1 MSGLSTDNNWGNHKI
16 SHSGFSNNRKLL
28 VQPGQNY
35 VLEHCQAIENNV
47 ANGLDFLLGHF
58 EVPAWPRTISTK
70 LTEGRQ
76 IPVYNKEEALARF
89 KQANLLDCRINA
101 YPAYTGFRR
110 INRQP
115 PNFIFIDIDKSTFN
129 TQRAFDLAISKTLKN
144 FGEKLD
150 GARPTIL
157 DTGNGCH
164 FYQPVKSLIL
174 EQEEIFTR
182 LHDEPSRTFLKFAAQ
197 LLSNNKSDPMHNPT
211 FKSCMI
217 RIPRSINSK
226 CDKQVNIIQK
236 WDGHHKPAINYLL
249 RDFRRYLIQLNVN
262 DRLAEPKRQR
272 RHFRIDVIGSAT
284 NRDDK
289 KTIISWIESL
299 LQTPL
304 TDNRKYCIWRILSP
318 YLLNVKRLSN
328 EEVYSIMKGWLDKC
342 NELERLNFN
351 AKAKIKEGLKG
362 ASKGYYPIS
371 MEKLKEEDKSLH
383 DIIIRK

>member
-1 MSGLSTDNNWGNHKI
+1 MSGLTTYNNKGNHKI
-16 SHSGFSNNRKLL
+16 SYPAFNNNRKLL

-35 VLEHCQAIENNV
+35 VLEHCETIE
-47 ANGLDFLLGHF
+47 D
-58 EVPAWPRTISTK
+58 S
-70 LTEGRQ
+70 
-76 IPVYNKEEALARF
+76 NKEEALARF

-110 INRQP
+110 INRQT

-144 FGEKLD
+144 FKEKLD
-150 GARPTIL
+150 GACPTIL

-164 FYQPVKSLIL
+164 FYQPINSLIL
-174 EQEEIFTR
+174 EQEEVFIR
-182 LHDEPSRTFLKFAAQ
+182 LHDEPSKIFLKFAAQ

-211 FKSCMI
+211 FKSCML
-217 RIPRSINSK
+217 RIPWSINSK

-236 WDGHHKPAINYLL
+236 WDGHHRPAINYLL
-249 RDFRRYLIQLNVN
+249 RDFRRYLIQLKIN
-262 DRLAEPKRQR
+262 DRLEEPRRQR
-272 RHFRIDVIGSAT
+272 RHFSVDITGSAT

-304 TDNRKYCIWRILSP
+304 SDHRKYCIWRILSP

-328 EEVYSIMKGWLDKC
+328 EQARSIMNDWLDKC
-342 NELERLNFN
+342 NKLVMLNFN
-351 AKAKIKEGLKG
+351 AKAKIEEGLRG

-371 MEKLKEEDKSLH
+371 VEKLKKENKVLCDN
-383 DIIIRK
+383 IITSKPGSHV